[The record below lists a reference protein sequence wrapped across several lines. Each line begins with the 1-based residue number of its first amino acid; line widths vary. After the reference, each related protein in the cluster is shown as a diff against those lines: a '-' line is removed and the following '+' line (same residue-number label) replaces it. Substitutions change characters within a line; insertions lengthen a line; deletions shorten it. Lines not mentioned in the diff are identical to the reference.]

1 MSFESS
7 IQQWV
12 SIDNQLKLLNEK
24 IKELRDKKNH
34 LTENLTK
41 YAVSNDLTKNTIPI
55 TDGKLKFVNTRVA
68 EPLTF
73 KYLEKT
79 LKEII
84 KNESQVSFIMER
96 VREKRE
102 IKVTQEIKRL

>member
-12 SIDNQLKLLNEK
+12 SLDNQLKLLNEK
-24 IKELRDKKNH
+24 IREVRDKKNH
-34 LTENLTK
+34 LTENLIK
-41 YAVSNDLTKNTIPI
+41 YAITNDLTKNTIPI
-55 TDGKLKFVNTRVA
+55 TDGKLKFINTRIA

-79 LKEII
+79 LKEVI
-84 KNESQVSFIMER
+84 KNESQVSIIMER
-96 VREKRE
+96 IREKRE
-102 IKVTQEIKRL
+102 IKITQEIKRL